1 MIVSF
6 IVLIQRRKNSKEK
19 PGSSRNCQNCGG
31 FQVSSPISYMYYIS
45 ERLSYNKGLCI
56 CKDNCMILE
65 DCKAFFFVIYMFIQ
79 KKIFFNHS
87 KVYERKALTQCICS
101 FIKWK
106 TFLRCS
112 CYHNFYYHKWK
123 YPHCISIPTMLLWFY
138 RTYIKEEKT
147 VQEGISRMSCKPMYK
162 VQEDV
167 ASLKQLLSIVSNG
180 LQRNACAVE
189 KLKKEMTQVR
199 G

>member
-1 MIVSF
+1 
-6 IVLIQRRKNSKEK
+6 
-19 PGSSRNCQNCGG
+19 
-31 FQVSSPISYMYYIS
+31 
-45 ERLSYNKGLCI
+45 
-56 CKDNCMILE
+56 
-65 DCKAFFFVIYMFIQ
+65 
-79 KKIFFNHS
+79 
-87 KVYERKALTQCICS
+87 
-101 FIKWK
+101 
-106 TFLRCS
+106 
-112 CYHNFYYHKWK
+112 
-123 YPHCISIPTMLLWFY
+123 MLLWFY